1 MLTEIESNQC
11 HSSDN
16 NKNTLG
22 SASPNP
28 LAPLNGVVMAAT
40 HHRTLSQQQQQQL
53 QAAQQQHQNNISA
66 ANLQNHLA
74 ATSHHRFAPYPL
86 HQPHLAGTHPHNTL
100 YHQQITQKI
109 PLGDFYPQQQ
119 LTNKSLSSRSRQ
131 TQQQEPLP
139 NNNNTAPNNP
149 FIAVASTSGTSS
161 SSNPTMYDSTA
172 GSSHLYPP
180 NSNSS
185 KSRYLLQ
192 STLLQSAVYHPAM
205 TPSELAQM
213 ENYIRS
219 RRASPPALVAAF
231 NQYHQHLQSMSHH
244 LHQSQLNHHQTDL
257 SEGTI
262 EDVEEEEEQQVG
274 THISQLFPEILTE
287 IFSKLSVRD
296 RGRASQ
302 VCTAWRDAAYSKCC
316 WRGEEAT
323 LHLRRATPFIFNS
336 LIRRG
341 IRKVQ
346 VLSLRRTLKDVV
358 FGLPQL
364 ESLNLS
370 GCYNVTDLNL
380 GHSFSADLPNLK
392 VLDLS
397 LCKQITDTSLSRI
410 AQHLKNL
417 EVLELGGCS
426 NITNTGLLL
435 IAWGLKKLRHLNLRS
450 CWHISDQGIG
460 HLAGL
465 SKETAEGN
473 HQLEYLGL
481 QDCQRLSDE
490 SLKHIS
496 EGLPS
501 LRSIN
506 LSFCVSITDSGLK
519 YLSKMPLL
527 EELNLRACDN
537 VSDIGM
543 SYLAADN
550 SSNHRGGSDS
560 PQTTTIRALDVSFC
574 DKIGDQALMAISH
587 GLFHLRSL
595 SLSACSITDEGL
607 DRISKSLHDL
617 QTLNIG
623 QCARVTDVGLK
634 ALGENCLNLKA
645 IDLYGCTKISAQG
658 LNQVM
663 KLPKLATLN
672 LGLWHVR

>member
-1 MLTEIESNQC
+1 MSQ
-11 HSSDN
+11 N
-16 NKNTLG
+16 N
-22 SASPNP
+22 
-28 LAPLNGVVMAAT
+28 NGNLVN
-40 HHRTLSQQQQQQL
+40 QQQQNHL
-53 QAAQQQHQNNISA
+53 S
-66 ANLQNHLA
+66 ANLHHLA
-74 ATSHHRFAPYPL
+74 ATSHRFAPYPL
-86 HQPHLAGTHPHNTL
+86 HQPHLAHSHTL
-100 YHQQITQKI
+100 YHHKI
-109 PLGDFYPQQQ
+109 NPLVDFYPQQQ
-119 LTNKSLSSRSRQ
+119 LTTKSHRRQ
-131 TQQQEPLP
+131 QQQQEP
-139 NNNNTAPNNP
+139 NTSS
-149 FIAVASTSGTSS
+149 ASTSPA
-161 SSNPTMYDSTA
+161 NMYESTTAAAA
-172 GSSHLYPP
+172 GSHLYQP
-180 NSNSS
+180 N
-185 KSRYLLQ
+185 KASRGYLLA
-192 STLLQSAVYHPAM
+192 SSLYPAM
-205 TPSELAQM
+205 TASELVHM

-231 NQYHQHLQSMSHH
+231 NQYHQHHH
-244 LHQSQLNHHQTDL
+244 HHHQQHLAHQQQQTELDGGDHGRT
-257 SEGTI
+257 SVT
-262 EDVEEEEEQQVG
+262 EDIDEEELEECQQG

-287 IFSKLSVRD
+287 IFSKLNVRD
-296 RGRASQ
+296 RGRAAQ
-302 VCTAWRDAAYSKCC
+302 VCTAWRDAAYAKCV

-380 GHSFSADLPNLK
+380 GHSFSADMPNLK

-473 HQLEYLGL
+473 QKLEFLGL

-543 SYLAADN
+543 SYLAAD
-550 SSNHRGGSDS
+550 SSPNGS
-560 PQTTTIRALDVSFC
+560 TTTIRALDVSFC

-587 GLFHLRSL
+587 GLFQLRSL

-607 DRISKSLHDL
+607 DRVAKTLQEL

-623 QCARVTDVGLK
+623 QCARVTDTGLK
-634 ALGENCLNLKA
+634 SLAEHSVNLKA
-645 IDLYGCTKISAQG
+645 IDLYGCTKITAQG
-658 LNQVM
+658 LNKIM
-663 KLPKLATLN
+663 SLPKLATLN